1 MSVQVRSG
9 HGPAPSPGPQAA
21 GLRARAAALAWSV
34 LLPALVLCALILPA
48 AAQAPLLLRA
58 GDQSRMS
65 RLVLDLPPGTPWS
78 TDQDGRTVMVRFP
91 GIALDFDTRAIF
103 PDRRASRVL
112 SAQVRNEVTGTI
124 LFLTLACDCTAES
137 FALGPRKLI
146 IDVRD
151 RTSPKDAAEAPRA
164 PEGRVEGNVAAEA
177 PSREAPPAGAAPAA
191 RTAAAPEAQAPA
203 GTAPSAQAPAPPP
216 PAGAAPPADPAAALA
231 HAPDGDVP
239 VPTPMPRP
247 ETRPALK
254 GDDLAA
260 IEAARSR
267 LMEKL
272 ARAAE
277 QGLVEFR
284 TPEAGAEAAEG
295 QAPSAAAAAEAEPGM
310 PEETAGAD
318 GADQPADAAQ
328 ATEGPAAAPSP
339 EDGPALTVT
348 TARERDR
355 AADTEGAAPPPP
367 YCLPEEALDITSW
380 ASSEPVVTQI
390 AEARAGL
397 IGEFDRPD
405 PEAVSRLVRLYIH
418 YGFGLEAQDL
428 LDNMGTQIPRSALLR
443 DLARVVE
450 GGTPLPDG
458 PLALQVGCPGRAG
471 FWGLL
476 AATDPE
482 TGTVPP
488 GIPVPDT
495 TTLRDV
501 FSEFPAVPRR
511 LLGPRMALGLLDLG
525 READAGLVLS
535 LTAVH
540 PGDPGDAYEYAR
552 AKLLEAQG
560 APEAAEVIYRQ
571 LIDDNR
577 PNAPAAMIALTE
589 SRLQRGLPPPGAMAA
604 DLAGQARQVR
614 RTEQGRR
621 LEAAEIEARAA
632 SGELD
637 RALRLIA
644 DDLAET
650 PGRGAE
656 LREAAARVLA
666 RSRAPEADPASYAAA
681 VLAHRTLLSE
691 GPEADPARLIVAD
704 ELTRIGLPNAALDI
718 LGPTLSRG
726 APEARLAAARAHDL
740 LGESTPTLDL
750 LEGMA
755 GPDVARLRAAALARR
770 QDYAGA
776 RIALAGAGDRQRE
789 ATLAFAAGDWAAA
802 LEAPDPVARTMA
814 AYMAGLG
821 PEAANLP
828 GAADVAAPLAA
839 FLATPVPEDEISLAG
854 ARQTIDLSRSARALI
869 TETLGLPPPA
879 QAPGG

>member
-1 MSVQVRSG
+1 MSPGLRHPAGGRSARLRMW
-9 HGPAPSPGPQAA
+9 PAP
-21 GLRARAAALAWSV
+21 LR
-34 LLPALVLCALILPA
+34 LLPALLLACALALPA
-48 AAQAPLLLRA
+48 LAQAPLLLRA

-65 RLVLDLPPGTPWS
+65 RLVLDLPPGTSWS
-78 TDQDGRTVMVRFP
+78 TGQDGRTVTVRFP

-124 LFLTLACDCTAES
+124 LLLTLACDCTAES

-151 RTSPKDAAEAPRA
+151 RTAPKEEATAPAA
-164 PEGRVEGNVAAEA
+164 PEGSVTGTVTARAPGTGVGGGTPRGAPLPDGDEDPSGEEAASGQEGAGADPLRTGLAAGEI
-177 PSREAPPAGAAPAA
+177 PPEPGTQDGPAGPPRIGAAP
-191 RTAAAPEAQAPA
+191 
-203 GTAPSAQAPAPPP
+203 
-216 PAGAAPPADPAAALA
+216 DVPAA
-231 HAPDGDVP
+231 
-239 VPTPMPRP
+239 TPMPRP
-247 ETRPALK
+247 QTGPPLAA
-254 GDDLAA
+254 DDLAA
-260 IEAARSR
+260 IEAARAR

-284 TPEAGAEAAEG
+284 SPEAGEGPAPEAADTG
-295 QAPSAAAAAEAEPGM
+295 SDDTAAAPG
-310 PEETAGAD
+310 EETAGEEGQQEGESTETAGPPPPP
-318 GADQPADAAQ
+318 GASQL
-328 ATEGPAAAPSP
+328 S
-339 EDGPALTVT
+339 VT

-355 AADTEGAAPPPP
+355 AADTDPDLPPPAH
-367 YCLPEEALDITSW
+367 CLPDEALDLAAW
-380 ASSEPVVTQI
+380 AGGEPVAAQI
-390 AEARAGL
+390 ATARAGL

-428 LDNMGTQIPRSALLR
+428 LDNMGTEVPRSPLLR

-450 GGTPLPDG
+450 GGLPAPDG
-458 PLALQVGCPGRAG
+458 PLSRQAGCPGRAG

-476 AATDPE
+476 AGIDPE
-482 TGTVPP
+482 TGAVAP
-488 GIPVPDT
+488 GIPAPDSAA
-495 TTLRDV
+495 LRDS

-525 READAGLVLS
+525 READAGLILS

-540 PGDPGDAYEYAR
+540 PGEPGDAYQYAR

-560 APEAAEVIYRQ
+560 APEAAEAIYRQ
-571 LIDDNR
+571 LIDGNR

-589 SRLQRGLPPPGAMAA
+589 SRLQRGLPPPGAMAS
-604 DLAGQARQVR
+604 DLADRARQAR

-632 SGELD
+632 GGELD

-644 DDLAET
+644 DDLAEA
-650 PGRGAE
+650 PERGPE
-656 LREAAARVLA
+656 LHEAAARVLA
-666 RSRAPEADPASYAAA
+666 RASAPQEDPASYATA
-681 VLAHRTLLSE
+681 VLAHRGLLTE
-691 GPEADPARLIVAD
+691 GTEADPARLIVAG

-718 LGPTLSRG
+718 LAPTLARG
-726 APEARLAAARAHDL
+726 APEARLAAARAHDM
-740 LGESTPTLDL
+740 LGEPGPVLDL

-755 GPDVARLRAAALARR
+755 GPDVARLRVAAFARE

-776 RIALAGAGDRQRE
+776 RAAIAGLDDPQQA
-789 ATLAFAAGDWAAA
+789 ATLAFAAGDWPAA
-802 LEAPDPVARTMA
+802 LQAPDPVARVMA

-821 PEAANLP
+821 PDAAGLAETED
-828 GAADVAAPLAA
+828 AAGLAA
-839 FLATPVPEDEISLAG
+839 FLETPVPEAEISLSG
-854 ARQTIDLSRSARALI
+854 ARQTMELARSARALI
-869 TETLGLPPPA
+869 AETLDLPPPA
-879 QAPGG
+879 PAPGG